1 MAKFSSEYQAG
12 FAAGI
17 RFAIGIA
24 GRVAERVDASAETHR
39 SEGAVCV
46 LVAFAEVLAIE
57 IGTVRPESA
66 IAPAPAVAL
75 RMSTAESRREAKLKG
90 YEGDPCPDCGAMT
103 MVRNG
108 TCLQCETCGAT
119 TGCS

>member
-12 FAAGI
+12 FAAGL
-17 RFAIGIA
+17 RLAIGIA
-24 GRVAERVDASAETHR
+24 SNAAERVANVAETHR

-57 IGTVRPESA
+57 IGAAQPESA
-66 IAPAPAVAL
+66 ITTAPAVAPRL
-75 RMSTAESRREAKLKG
+75 SAAESRREAKLKG

-108 TCLQCETCGAT
+108 TCLKCETCGAT

>member
-1 MAKFSSEYQAG
+1 MAAASREYQAG
-12 FAAGI
+12 FAAGL

-24 GRVAERVDASAETHR
+24 GIVAKRVAGAVETHR
-39 SEGAVCV
+39 SEGAVCA
-46 LVAFAEVLAIE
+46 LEALADELSAE
-57 IGTVRPESA
+57 IGGTH
-66 IAPAPAVAL
+66 PASPAAQTPAVSL
-75 RMSTAESRREAKLKG
+75 RMSAAESRRVAKLKG

-108 TCLQCETCGAT
+108 TCLKCETCGAT